1 MTSRRHQA
9 IQQVARN
16 VEEILV
22 ASMAKDG
29 HTQADRVLKDMDA
42 QEQEQLETACRF
54 ILGVIEARR

>member
-22 ASMAKDG
+22 ASMARDG
-29 HTQADRVLKDMDA
+29 HTLADRVLREMDDL
-42 QEQEQLETACRF
+42 EREQLEAGCRV
-54 ILGVIEARR
+54 ILAAIEARR